1 MIVRA
6 QRGLVRRLGG
16 FSFLELLA
24 AAAIVGLLATVAVPF
39 VETTVKRQKERE
51 LRTALRDMRQAID
64 AYKQAVV
71 TGHIATKDGL
81 SGYPPS
87 LTELTGGVQDLAKKD
102 GPKLYFLR
110 RIPRDPFFTDASVAA
125 IDTWGKRSFASE
137 PDHPQPGDDVFDVY
151 SLSTKTGLNGVPYA
165 EW

>member
-1 MIVRA
+1 MMRIPSLRH
-6 QRGLVRRLGG
+6 RSRG
-16 FSFLELLA
+16 FSLLELLA
-24 AAAIVGLLATVAVPF
+24 AAAIIGLLASVAVPF

-51 LRTALRDMRQAID
+51 LRTALREIRQAID
-64 AYKQAVV
+64 AYKQAVA
-71 TGHIATKDGL
+71 TGHIETKLEL

-87 LTELTGGVQDLAKKD
+87 LTELVGGVTDLANKS

-110 RIPRDPFFTDASVAA
+110 RIPRDPFATDASVAA

-137 PDHPQPGDDVFDVY
+137 PGTPVAGDDVFDVY
-151 SLSTKTGLNGVPYA
+151 SLSTKTGLNGVPYR